1 MDLAIKC
8 VVLKLTS
15 FDSFSPVDDE
25 EKEGRRHALFAFIC
39 PTSEALLVNIY

>member
-25 EKEGRRHALFAFIC
+25 EKEADIKEYILYGSNYTEI
-39 PTSEALLVNIY
+39 I